1 MEKLKI
7 TWKKVFKNL
16 ELNFWEEIS
25 LQIFRKKKNII
36 FSEVIHT
43 YSQCF

>member
-16 ELNFWEEIS
+16 VSIFLQEIS
-25 LQIFRKKKNII
+25 LQIFENKKNII
-36 FSEVIHT
+36 FNEVIHT
-43 YSQCF
+43 YSQSS